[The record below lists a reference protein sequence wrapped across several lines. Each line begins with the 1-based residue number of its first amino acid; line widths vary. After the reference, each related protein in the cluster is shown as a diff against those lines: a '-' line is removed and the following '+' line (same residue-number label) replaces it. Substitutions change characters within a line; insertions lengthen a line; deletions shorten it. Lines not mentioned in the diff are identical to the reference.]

1 VIIKIYLRVFAL
13 CELSEMTLEFRS
25 NLVPFLLTPVF
36 DDSLDNPAGVV
47 LEHDVFDFSLHD
59 AHEIANVLLT
69 FGRWDI
75 LLACERP
82 DALGICKKLGMWFS
96 SLALFL

>member
-1 VIIKIYLRVFAL
+1 MITTYLGVFAL
-13 CELSEMTLEFRS
+13 CKLSEVAFQFRS
-25 NLVPFLLTPVF
+25 NLVPLLLTPVF

-47 LEHDVFDFSLHD
+47 LEHNVFDFSLDD

-75 LLACERP
+75 FLACERP
-82 DALGICKKLGMWFS
+82 NALGICEELGMWFS
-96 SLALFL
+96 SLTLFL